1 MLSMLV
7 YFSSAQ
13 LAQSRAVAPHA
24 SLHVTMKEQKTIH
37 SCWWQLPRLNSHSH
51 ALNSHPMADLTPIPM
66 GSQSSPFPC
75 TPLIRTWPN
84 TRTDTGEGCYT
95 SPLTLLICEYRYIT
109 LMFLNF
115 FRSTS
120 NQIFF
125 KFPQESMPQA
135 PLIHDL
141 LFLPISTIESGVS

>member
-1 MLSMLV
+1 MHL
-7 YFSSAQ
+7 
-13 LAQSRAVAPHA
+13 
-24 SLHVTMKEQKTIH
+24 I
-37 SCWWQLPRLNSHSH
+37 
-51 ALNSHPMADLTPIPM
+51 PIPIPWLILLLFPI
-66 GSQSSPFPC
+66 QSSPFPC

-84 TRTDTGEGCYT
+84 TRTDTGEGRYT

-115 FRSTS
+115 FCSTS
-120 NQIFF
+120 NQIFK

-141 LFLPISTIESGVS
+141 LFLPISTIVWSELTCCNSLSHSRLACSRLSAHIEPSVNNPRRQTRPIHDHELS